1 MAEQPPLTREQSALS
16 SINEPPRQCIIGLSL
31 SGVMEEVV
39 EVLERIA
46 MSLENIEMTMSNIQ
60 DEIVSMQSQSE
71 ITTGHLEELVG
82 EMNWISPS
90 SAMYQIKSELE
101 SISDR

>member
-1 MAEQPPLTREQSALS
+1 
-16 SINEPPRQCIIGLSL
+16 
-31 SGVMEEVV
+31 MEEVV

-60 DEIVSMQSQSE
+60 DEIVSMQSQNE

-101 SISDR
+101 SISDRWVFFKPKRYTKQIESTIK